1 MFDPGRQVN
10 ALWKSVLKQLT
21 EVRYIVFEINEPRV
35 ANRYLWVSHLCLFL
49 SHPYTHSDSRPAAWS
64 TFQTL
69 VSFPVLCYQFSFL
82 HDQNGCSVIFNNTF
96 TPLKTS
102 GILLMLNNFFYVSIK
117 AHHYIQPHH
126 PYQSSIVNIV
136 TMVDC
141 CYCDMMHLLPQSKA
155 CAVGG
160 RGSCALISWFSPL
173 AFLSS
178 LPSIIFLGSMNEHL
192 ELGCLIKLQLYV
204 ISHAL

>member
-35 ANRYLWVSHLCLFL
+35 ANRYLWASHLCLFL
-49 SHPYTHSDSRPAAWS
+49 SHPYTHSDSRPPAWS
-64 TFQTL
+64 TFQTP

-102 GILLMLNNFFYVSIK
+102 GILLMLNNFFLCKCKSTSLHS
-117 AHHYIQPHH
+117 AP
-126 PYQSSIVNIV
+126 PSLSIVNIV

-141 CYCDMMHLLPQSKA
+141 CYCEMMHLLPQSKA
-155 CAVGG
+155 CAVGS

-178 LPSIIFLGSMNEHL
+178 LPSIFFWGQWTSTWNLG
-192 ELGCLIKLQLYV
+192 
-204 ISHAL
+204 AW

>member
-10 ALWKSVLKQLT
+10 ALWQSVLKQLT

-49 SHPYTHSDSRPAAWS
+49 SHPYTHSDSRPPAWS
-64 TFQTL
+64 TFQTP

-102 GILLMLNNFFYVSIK
+102 GILLMLNNFFLCKRKSTSLHS
-117 AHHYIQPHH
+117 AP
-126 PYQSSIVNIV
+126 PSLSIVNRQ
-136 TMVDC
+136 
-141 CYCDMMHLLPQSKA
+141 YSNYGRLLLLWHDALTSAIKSMRS
-155 CAVGG
+155 G
-160 RGSCALISWFSPL
+160 RQR
-173 AFLSS
+173 
-178 LPSIIFLGSMNEHL
+178 
-192 ELGCLIKLQLYV
+192 QLRLNQLV
-204 ISHAL
+204 

>member
-1 MFDPGRQVN
+1 MFDRGRQVN

-49 SHPYTHSDSRPAAWS
+49 SHRYTHSDSRPPAWS
-64 TFQTL
+64 TFQTP

-102 GILLMLNNFFYVSIK
+102 GIVLMLNNFFLCKRKSTSLHS
-117 AHHYIQPHH
+117 AP
-126 PYQSSIVNIV
+126 PSLSIVNIV

-155 CAVGG
+155 CAVGS

-178 LPSIIFLGSMNEHL
+178 LPSIFFWGQWTSTWTLG
-192 ELGCLIKLQLYV
+192 
-204 ISHAL
+204 AW